1 MMVIGK
7 RIKKNEMEF
16 IIILMEVY
24 MKENGKMIKKKEMVP
39 LLMLKKE
46 YGKIMNIKT
55 IKFYLRVNYYLNNFI
70 I

>member
-7 RIKKNEMEF
+7 RIKKKEMEF

-46 YGKIMNIKT
+46 YGKDE
-55 IKFYLRVNYYLNNFI
+55 
-70 I
+70 